1 MIGASQDEI
10 EDVADSAVERVVD
23 NHRDV
28 VPPRTLDEVV
38 LDLPDLRQRV
48 QVLLE
53 WPEPL
58 GRLIPHPEV
67 TPVQVLVLDRHDAL
81 DDERARVV
89 GADHP
94 RNEMDTLDDRRP
106 VFRGRAFQSRVNADE
121 HVPRLIEKAEN
132 RRVARLLREARL
144 KSSQAC
150 LEDVRYGGGRNLD
163 KALMAQ
169 LGSCQWIR
177 AHQNLIL
184 TGATGCGKTWLA
196 CALGNAACRQ
206 GLSVVYVRTPRLFEE
221 LRIAHGDGSFGK
233 RLSSL
238 AKTDLLILDDWGLAP
253 LNQAERNDLLE
264 VLDDRV
270 GTRSTVI
277 TSQLPVEHWHAY
289 LNDPTLADAI
299 LDRVLHSAHKLA
311 LAGESLRKPEKD
323 KPWPEAT
330 P

>member
-1 MIGASQDEI
+1 MLMEQTLQTLNALRLPGMATAFAEQQT
-10 EDVADSAVERVVD
+10 SAA
-23 NHRDV
+23 
-28 VPPRTLDEVV
+28 TMSL
-38 LDLPDLRQRV
+38 
-48 QVLLE
+48 
-53 WPEPL
+53 
-58 GRLIPHPEV
+58 
-67 TPVQVLVLDRHDAL
+67 AF
-81 DDERARVV
+81 DERFAMLV
-89 GADHP
+89 
-94 RNEMDTLDDRRP
+94 DR
-106 VFRGRAFQSRVNADE
+106 E
-121 HVPRLIEKAEN
+121 HTWREN

-150 LEDVRYGGGRNLD
+150 LEDVQYGNGRKLD

-206 GLSVVYVRTPRLFEE
+206 GLSVVYVRTSRLFEE

-238 AKTDLLILDDWGLAP
+238 AKTELLIFDDWGL
-253 LNQAERNDLLE
+253 AERNDLLE

-270 GTRSTVI
+270 ATRSTVI

-299 LDRVLHSAHKLA
+299 LDRVLHSAHKVP
-311 LAGESLRKPEKD
+311 LAGESLRKSSSA
-323 KPWPEAT
+323 KP
-330 P
+330 